1 MICARRTHTNAGV
14 HRLSTAGGVR
24 ADLLACRF
32 PDCRDGD
39 HARHRVAGLTWLI
52 SGKVNR
58 ILLFSALLV
67 LAFGGIGL
75 ALQNDTVFKW
85 KPTVFS
91 WIIAIALAISQYV
104 GDRPLVQRLLDAA
117 ARGDL
122 QLAADWRTLNWMW
135 AAFFAITGAA
145 NILVAYRFSETFW
158 VNFKVFGLT
167 GMTIAFS
174 LLQGLWIFRRDA
186 AHSKSE

>member
-1 MICARRTHTNAGV
+1 MQAFIDFLPLAAFALTYWLADFQ
-14 HRLSTAGGVR
+14 TAVM
-24 ADLLACRF
+24 AIMLAIVLQ
-32 PDCRDGD
+32 
-39 HARHRVAGLTWLI
+39 VALTWLI

-122 QLAADWRTLNWMW
+122 QLAADDWRTLNWMW